1 MSNIEINNVLA
12 QMRAM
17 SSQVQGVE
25 AAPVVTNNTKDFSSM
40 LSESIE
46 AVNKTQME
54 AGALSTAFTKGETDA
69 SLAEVMVSLQKASM
83 SFQTVMQT
91 RNKLVEAY
99 KDVMRMSM

>member
-1 MSNIEINNVLA
+1 MSDMQINNVLA

-17 SSQVQGVE
+17 SAQASSAVME
-25 AAPVVTNNTKDFSSM
+25 TKPTSSSDFSAM

-46 AVNKTQME
+46 AVNKAQKE

-69 SLAEVMVSLQKASM
+69 SLAEVMVSMQKASL
-83 SFQTVMQT
+83 SFQTVLQT
-91 RNKLVEAY
+91 RNKLIDAY

>member
-1 MSNIEINNVLA
+1 MSNKEINNVLA

-17 SSQVQGVE
+17 SSQVQGIE
-25 AAPVVTNNTKDFSSM
+25 TAPMATNKTKDFSSM

-46 AVNKTQME
+46 EVNKTQRE
-54 AGALSTAFTKGETDA
+54 AGALSTAVTKGETDA
-69 SLAEVMVSLQKASM
+69 SLAEGMVSLQKASM

-91 RNKLVEAY
+91 RNKLVDAY